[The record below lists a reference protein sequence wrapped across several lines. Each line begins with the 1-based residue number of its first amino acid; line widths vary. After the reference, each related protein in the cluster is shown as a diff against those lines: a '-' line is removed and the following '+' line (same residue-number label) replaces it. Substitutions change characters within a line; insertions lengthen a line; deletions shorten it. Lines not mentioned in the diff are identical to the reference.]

1 MVQAHALGAL
11 PVPASLKT
19 ARGVILRRLAPVP
32 QTVPE
37 SPTGRTLG
45 PWDEPRGAVPGIEE
59 AGLVLVAGTVVVIA
73 TLVHYALKREPDR
86 IIRRILAAAVVAKIL
101 GIGMRYFVM
110 SDFYSGR
117 GDANRY
123 FENGRR
129 IAATIREG
137 SLPAEATEAGTP
149 FMDFLSGVFY
159 TVAPPE
165 LLLGSAFF
173 GLLALLGAYLC
184 LQAFRLAVPDGD
196 HRRYALLVLLV
207 PTMVFWPS
215 SLGKDAW
222 LVFSLGL
229 SIYGA
234 ARVLKRVRFGYT
246 LSVLGIAAAF
256 AVRPH
261 IAALFAL
268 SFAAAFAIRF
278 RDPNVRKGALGWI
291 AGLFIV
297 GAGAGF
303 VAANFGE
310 ELPRDEFVE
319 GPVTEQV
326 FVETERRTG
335 TGGSAFDSRPVRN
348 PVDFAHALV
357 TVPFRPFPTETH
369 NLQSQVAALEGLA
382 LLALVLLSAP
392 RLASI
397 PRALLRQ
404 PFVAMA
410 TAYTIGFVIAFS
422 NVANFGILTRQ
433 RAQLLPFLFVLLALP
448 VAGRLRDRR
457 TQPVAVSET
466 SPQCPGE
473 AVSATAGREELT
485 TVGRRGPLE
494 FVAPVADA
502 PVVGVSAPTPVATTA
517 ADGGSD
523 RTGPHRT
530 HERPVGASGDDQGAA
545 DDAAPPGLGR
555 DAASPTGRPP
565 RGPRRGSARGLDL
578 GQPRGRRLARATLA
592 ALLIVIPLGG
602 GLVAYDLLTVRS
614 SLLEARSSLRTVAG
628 ALGDIDLL
636 EARTSLAEAEE
647 QLETATSRTRSL
659 RWSVASLAPV
669 AGHSIT
675 ETREVV
681 ETADAAVELTAIALS
696 RGEEL
701 IGAGLDIRV
710 EDGRIDLDPL
720 LEAQALVADL
730 PIDRLAMARQELAA
744 PPAGW
749 MPEQIL
755 DGRDEVLDLSE
766 ALLGTVTTARGLT
779 TALPGFLGTEEPRRY
794 FVGMQ
799 TSSELRGTGGLIGF
813 WGILSFNDGEVAFG
827 QSEVYEGEEDDGPE
841 RIGRL
846 GGPYNI
852 GVEADPEF
860 HERYA
865 HLLGTSSFSNV
876 NLEPDLPSTARVALD
891 LFAFRTQERLDG
903 IILLDPVGLQRL
915 LEATGDVLPLD
926 PELAAT
932 LELDGP
938 DLPTEAFAQ
947 LVTADIYEVLGSERS
962 AERKEALREL
972 GDAALDQV
980 LDGSW
985 DGIEMA
991 RALAAASTNRQLQVF
1006 SEYNREQEAFTDV
1019 GVTGAL
1025 SAGDTTD
1032 LLAVTANNAVGGKQ
1046 DVHLGHEFD
1055 LDVYLDDVGRTAD
1068 GDVVARRTGTL
1079 EVTVDNPLPASG
1091 RDEYVIGNCFVVG
1104 DTNECFEGPPGWNW
1118 TWFNTWLPA
1127 DTVVLDTRIAE
1138 DSLPARGPVN
1148 YRGLRVVDQFHA
1160 TRPESRSGFE
1170 VDFAG
1175 FATMERTVDGLV
1187 YEWSWWRQSK
1197 GIPDLLD
1204 VRVHAPDGW
1213 RIEQVEVTGGGDGR
1227 GAGVHGEGQELSAD
1241 VEGTTAHLSGT
1252 ATAHTT
1258 LRLHLAPLD

>member
-1 MVQAHALGAL
+1 M
-11 PVPASLKT
+11 
-19 ARGVILRRLAPVP
+19 
-32 QTVPE
+32 
-37 SPTGRTLG
+37 
-45 PWDEPRGAVPGIEE
+45 AVLDQ
-59 AGLVLVAGTVVVIA
+59 AGLLLVVAAAVGVV
-73 TLVHYALKREPDR
+73 ALTGWAVKRESDR
-86 IIRRILAAAVVAKIL
+86 VIRRILVAGFALKIV
-101 GIGMRYFVM
+101 GVTARHFVLA
-110 SDFYSGR
+110 DLYGGV

-123 FENGRR
+123 LRAGERL
-129 IAATIREG
+129 AATLGEG
-137 SLPAEATEAGTP
+137 NLPEEATETGTP
-149 FMDFLSGVFY
+149 FMEFLTGLFY
-159 TVAPPE
+159 AVAP
-165 LLLGSAFF
+165 LDLFVGMLFF
-173 GLLALLGAYLC
+173 GLLSFLGMYLF
-184 LQAFRLAVPDGD
+184 LRAFRLAVPDGD

-222 LVFSLGL
+222 LVFSLGV
-229 SIYGA
+229 STYGA
-234 ARVLKRVRFGYT
+234 ARVLRRVRFGYIF
-246 LSVLGIAAAF
+246 SALGIAAAF
-256 AVRPH
+256 MVRPH

-278 RDPNVRKGALGWI
+278 RDPEVRKGALGWI
-291 AGLFIV
+291 TGLLIV

-303 VAANFGE
+303 VAANFGD
-310 ELPRDEFVE
+310 ELPRDEFAE
-319 GPVTEQV
+319 GPLTEQV
-326 FVETERRTG
+326 FRETERRTE
-335 TGGSAFDSRPVRN
+335 TGSSAFDSRPVRN
-348 PVDFAHALV
+348 PMDFAHALV
-357 TVPFRPFPTETH
+357 TVPFRPFPTEAH
-369 NLQSQVAALEGLA
+369 NLQAQVASLEGLA

-410 TAYTIGFVIAFS
+410 TAYSIGFVIAFS

-448 VAGRLRDRR
+448 VAHRLRDRR
-457 TQPVAVSET
+457 TQPIVARET
-466 SPQCPGE
+466 SLQQPAE
-473 AVSATAGREELT
+473 AVAASAGQDELT

-502 PVVGVSAPTPVATTA
+502 RAVGLAAATPVAASSA
-517 ADGGSD
+517 ADGGPD
-523 RTGPHRT
+523 RHGPHAALD
-530 HERPVGASGDDQGAA
+530 HSVSSGGDGRGEPA
-545 DDAAPPGLGR
+545 DAAPPDEGR
-555 DAASPTGRPP
+555 DTASPTGRPP
-565 RGPRRGSARGLDL
+565 RGPRRRALQSPDL

-592 ALLIVIPLGG
+592 ALLIAIPLAG
-602 GLVAYDLLTVRS
+602 GLIAYDLLTVRS

-636 EARTSLAEAEE
+636 EARTSLAAAEE
-647 QLETATSRTRSL
+647 QLETATSRTSSL

-681 ETADAAVELTAIALS
+681 ETADAAVELTGIALG

-701 IGAGLDIRV
+701 IGAGLDISV

-730 PIDRLAMARQELAA
+730 PIDRLDMAREGLAA
-744 PPAGW
+744 PPSGW
-749 MPEQIL
+749 VPQQLL
-755 DGRDEVLDLSE
+755 DGRDEVLELSE

-813 WGILSFNDGEVAFG
+813 WGVLNFDNGQVAFG

-841 RIGRL
+841 RISRL
-846 GGPYNI
+846 GGPINI

-860 HERYA
+860 HDRYA

-891 LFAFRTQERLDG
+891 LFAFRAQERLDG
-903 IILLDPVGLQRL
+903 MILLDPAGLQRL
-915 LEATGDVLPLD
+915 LEATGAVLPLD
-926 PELAAT
+926 PELAST
-932 LELDGP
+932 LELEDP

-947 LVTADIYEVLGSERS
+947 LVTTDIYEVLGSERS
-962 AERKEALREL
+962 TERKDALRDL
-972 GDAALDQV
+972 GDAALNQV

-985 DGIEMA
+985 DGIEMG

-1006 SEYNREQEAFTDV
+1006 SEYGREQESFTEV
-1019 GVTGAL
+1019 GITGSL
-1025 SAGDTTD
+1025 SSTATTD
-1032 LLAVTANNAVGGKQ
+1032 QLAVTANNAVGGKQ

-1068 GDVVARRTGTL
+1068 GDVVARRTATL
-1079 EVTVDNPLPASG
+1079 GVTVDNPLPSSG
-1091 RDEYVIGNCFVVG
+1091 RDEYVIGNCFVVDG
-1104 DTNECFEGPPGWNW
+1104 TNECFEGPPGWNW
-1118 TWFNTWLPA
+1118 TWFNTWMPG
-1127 DTVVLDTRIAE
+1127 DTAVLDTRVAE

-1148 YRGLRVVDQFHA
+1148 YRGLRVLDQFHA
-1160 TRPESRSGFE
+1160 TRSESRSSFE

-1175 FATMERTVDGLV
+1175 FAPMESTADGVV

-1227 GAGVHGEGQELSAD
+1227 GAGVHGEGQSLSAD
-1241 VEGTTAHLSGT
+1241 VEDTTAHLSGT
-1252 ATAHTT
+1252 VTAHTT

>member
-1 MVQAHALGAL
+1 M
-11 PVPASLKT
+11 
-19 ARGVILRRLAPVP
+19 
-32 QTVPE
+32 
-37 SPTGRTLG
+37 
-45 PWDEPRGAVPGIEE
+45 AVLDQ
-59 AGLVLVAGTVVVIA
+59 AGLLVVVA
-73 TLVHYALKREPDR
+73 AAVGVVALARWAVKREPDR
-86 IIRRILAAAVVAKIL
+86 AIRRLLAAGLALKVV
-101 GIGMRYFVM
+101 GVVTRHFVLE
-110 SDFYSGR
+110 DLYGGV

-123 FENGRR
+123 MRAGER
-129 IAATIREG
+129 IAETISEG
-137 SLPAEATEAGTP
+137 RLPAEATETGTP
-149 FMDFLSGVFY
+149 FMEFLTGLLYLV
-159 TVAPPE
+159 VPAE
-165 LLLGSAFF
+165 LLIGMLVF
-173 GLLALLGAYLC
+173 GLLSFVGVYLF
-184 LQAFRLAVPDGD
+184 LQAFRLTVPDGD
-196 HRRYALLVLLV
+196 HRRYALLVLIV

-222 LVFSLGL
+222 LVFSLGV
-229 SIYGA
+229 STYGA
-234 ARVLKRVRFGYT
+234 ARVLRRVRFGYT
-246 LSVLGIAAAF
+246 LSALGISAAF
-256 AVRPH
+256 MVRPH

-278 RDPNVRKGALGWI
+278 RDPDVRKGALGWI
-291 AGLFIV
+291 AGLLIV

-303 VAANFGE
+303 VAANFGD
-310 ELPRDEFVE
+310 ELPQDEFVD

-348 PVDFAHALV
+348 PVDFVHALV
-357 TVPFRPFPTETH
+357 TVPFRPFPTEAH
-369 NLQSQVAALEGLA
+369 NLQAQVAALEGLA

-410 TAYTIGFVIAFS
+410 TAYSIGFIIAFS

-448 VAGRLRDRR
+448 AAQRLRERR
-457 TQPVAVSET
+457 TQPVAAPET
-466 SPQCPGE
+466 PARRPAD
-473 AVSATAGREELT
+473 AVVASAGQDELT

-494 FVAPVADA
+494 FVAPVADTPMAGVIAAA
-502 PVVGVSAPTPVATTA
+502 PVASS
-517 ADGGSD
+517 GSD
-523 RTGPHRT
+523 DDQPDRNAAPSTLERPTGP
-530 HERPVGASGDDQGAA
+530 SSDGDEEAG
-545 DDAAPPGLGR
+545 DAMPPHGGR
-555 DAASPTGRPP
+555 DTTTPPMGPPP
-565 RGPRRGSARGLDL
+565 RGPRRGSVPSSNV
-578 GQPRGRRLARATLA
+578 GQPRGRRLARAVLA
-592 ALLIVIPLGG
+592 ALLIAIPLGG
-602 GLVAYDLLTVRS
+602 GLIAYDLLTVRS
-614 SLLEARSSLRTVAG
+614 SLLEARSSLQTVAG

-636 EARTSLAEAEE
+636 EARTSLAAAEE

-681 ETADAAVELTAIALS
+681 ETADAAVELTGIALD

-701 IGAGLDIRV
+701 IGAGLDISV
-710 EDGRIDLDPL
+710 EDGRIDLDPM

-730 PIDRLAMARQELAA
+730 PIARLEAAREELAV

-749 MPEQIL
+749 VPEQIL
-755 DGRDEVLDLSE
+755 DGRNEVLDLSE
-766 ALLGTVTTARGLT
+766 TLLGTVTTARGLT
-779 TALPGFLGTEEPRRY
+779 TALPGFLGTEGPRRY

-813 WGILSFNDGEVAFG
+813 WGALSVDDGQVAFG

-841 RIGRL
+841 RISRL
-846 GGPYNI
+846 GGPINV

-860 HERYA
+860 HNRYA

-903 IILLDPVGLQRL
+903 MILLDPAGLQRL

-926 PELAAT
+926 PELAAM
-932 LELDGP
+932 LELPDP
-938 DLPTEAFAQ
+938 DLPTDAFAQ
-947 LVTADIYEVLGSERS
+947 LVTADIYEVLGAGRGP
-962 AERKEALREL
+962 ERKEALREL
-972 GDAALDQV
+972 GDAALNQV

-985 DGIEMA
+985 DGVEMA

-1006 SEYNREQEAFTDV
+1006 SEYDREQEAFTEV
-1019 GVTGAL
+1019 GVTGVL
-1025 SAGDTTD
+1025 PSAETTD
-1032 LLAVTANNAVGGKQ
+1032 LMAVTANNAVGGKQ

-1055 LDVYLDDVGRTAD
+1055 LDVYLDGLGRTPD
-1068 GDVVARRTGTL
+1068 GDVMARRTATL
-1079 EVTVDNPLPASG
+1079 GVTVDNPLPSSG
-1091 RDEYVIGNCFVVG
+1091 RDEYIIGNCFVVG
-1104 DTNECFEGPPGWNW
+1104 DTNQCFEGPPGWNW
-1118 TWFNTWLPA
+1118 TWFSTWLPA
-1127 DTVVLDTRIAE
+1127 DTEVLDTRIAE
-1138 DSLPARGPVN
+1138 DSRPVRGPVN
-1148 YRGLRVVDQFHA
+1148 YRGLRVLDHFHA

-1170 VDFAG
+1170 LDFAG
-1175 FATMERTVDGLV
+1175 FAPMEPTPDGVV

-1197 GIPDLLD
+1197 GVPDLLD

-1213 RIEQVEVTGGGDGR
+1213 HIEQVEVTGGGDGR
-1227 GAGVHGEGQELSAD
+1227 GAGVHGDGQELSAD

-1252 ATAHTT
+1252 VTAHTT